1 MILKLQYPVKIFG
14 VTFAIGRKIGFLFT
28 NLQMFNFRE
37 NTGVT
42 DSKQMKEWI
51 EKNGNS
57 KFANEMLYAAAQAH
71 CMMTK
76 TKENFTKENLLK
88 AISMSSEE
96 VQERL
101 MKEWDKSIDKPTES
115 DKKKVVVKKR

>member
-14 VTFAIGRKIGFLFT
+14 VTFAISREIGFLFT

-42 DSKQMKEWI
+42 NSKQMKEWI

-57 KFANEMLYAAAQAH
+57 EFASEMLFAAAQAY
-71 CMMTK
+71 CMMEK
-76 TKENFTKENLLK
+76 TKQNFTKEKLEIAINL
-88 AISMSSEE
+88 SSKETK
-96 VQERL
+96 ERL
-101 MKEWDKSIDKPTES
+101 TREWDKSIDKPTEA
-115 DKKKVVVKKR
+115 DKKKVTVK